1 LLVYLKASQKSK
13 VGEITVI
20 VTYKQIVE
28 DQEADI
34 LTLKAYIQQL
44 ESELGQAEARNKELE
59 EEIKRRDDEWHEA
72 NKFMP

>member
-1 LLVYLKASQKSK
+1 
-13 VGEITVI
+13 VGEIAVI

-44 ESELGQAEARNKELE
+44 ESELAQAEARNKELE
-59 EEIKRRDDEWHEA
+59 EEIKIRDDEWERA
-72 NKFMP
+72 NKYMP